1 MKYLLQLL
9 FKRPIITIFVIYSL
23 SIIILNYL
31 GYFSIQNRSNI
42 FKLFK
47 DNKNISIE
55 GKVVSEPYISN
66 KLRKF
71 ILETSSA
78 NDINIKEKVLINAP
92 LGYLVNYADVIN
104 VSGKLYRPIA
114 PKDPNM
120 FNYQRYLERN
130 EIFFVLKIYSFEYI
144 TSKPNIV
151 KKFAINLKNDVVN
164 KLDKYFSYPNS
175 AILKSLVIGDKTS
188 LDQNIKNVFSDS
200 GVIHILVVSG
210 LHVGF
215 VGVIILFVLKLFC
228 IPLNKA
234 SLISLPFVFF
244 YVISTGANPPAVR
257 SAIMLACI
265 FIPLALDREPLI
277 YNSISLSALIILIL
291 EPQELFLASFQMSYL
306 ATLGIVFL
314 YSKIFSLFKNVK
326 ILIFKFFC
334 SVASVTISAQFA
346 LTPILMFYFSKVSIV
361 SFFANIIVVPLTG
374 FVLGC
379 AIVFYISTFLFK
391 NLAIFFAY
399 VLNIVVSFI
408 VQVTT
413 FLGNLDFSSFRVNK
427 PVVLELL
434 LFYMFLTLVFTI
446 NDKKRIIFSSIILA
460 LNLLFI

>member
-1 MKYLLQLL
+1 MKYFLKLS
-9 FKRPIITIFVIYSL
+9 FKRLIITIFIIYSL

-42 FKLFK
+42 FKLFN
-47 DNKNISIE
+47 DNKDILVE

-71 ILETSSA
+71 ILETSFI
-78 NDINIKEKVLINAP
+78 NDIKIKEKILVNAP
-92 LGYLVNYADVIN
+92 LGYLVNYGDIIN
-104 VSGKLYRPIA
+104 ARGKLYRPIVH
-114 PKDPNM
+114 KDSSM
-120 FNYQRYLERN
+120 FDYQKYLERN
-130 EIFFVLKIYSFEYI
+130 EIFFILKIYSFEYI
-144 TSKPNIV
+144 MSNPNII
-151 KKFAINLKNDVVN
+151 KKLAINLKNDVVN
-164 KLDKYFSYPNS
+164 KIDRYFSYPNS
-175 AILKSLVIGDKTS
+175 AIIKSLVIGDKTS

-215 VGVIILFVLKLFC
+215 VSVIILFILRLFC

-234 SLISLPFVFF
+234 SLISIPFIFF
-244 YVISTGANPPAVR
+244 YAVATGANAPAIR

-265 FIPLALDREPLI
+265 VIPLALDREPLI
-277 YNSISLSALIILIL
+277 YNSIALSALIILIFK
-291 EPQELFLASFQMSYL
+291 PQDLFLASFQMSYL

-314 YSKIFSLFKNVK
+314 YDKIFGLFKNIK
-326 ILIFKFFC
+326 NLILRFFC
-334 SVASVTISAQFA
+334 GIASLTTSAQLA
-346 LTPILMFYFSKVSIV
+346 LTPILMFYFSKVSMV
-361 SFFANIIVVPLTG
+361 SFLANIIVVPLTG

-379 AIVFYISTFLFK
+379 AIMFYISTFLFK
-391 NLAIFFAY
+391 NLAMFFAY

-408 VQVTT
+408 IHVTT
-413 FLGNLDFSSFRVNK
+413 LLGSLDFSSIVVDK

-434 LFYMFLTLVFTI
+434 LFYIFLFLIFTFK
-446 NDKKRIIFSSIILA
+446 NEKRIIFSGIILT

>member
-1 MKYLLQLL
+1 MKYLLNLL
-9 FKRPIITIFVIYSL
+9 FKRPIITIFIIYSL
-23 SIIILNYL
+23 SIIILNYI

-47 DNKNISIE
+47 DNKNISVE

-71 ILETSSA
+71 ILESSCID
-78 NDINIKEKVLINAP
+78 DIKTKEKILVNAP
-92 LGYLVNYADVIN
+92 LGYLVNYGDIIN
-104 VSGKLYRPIA
+104 VRGKLYRPIA
-114 PKDPNM
+114 PKDSNM
-120 FNYQRYLERN
+120 FNYQKYLERN

-144 TSKPNIV
+144 MSKPNII
-151 KKFAINLKNDVVN
+151 KKLAINLKNDVVN
-164 KLDKYFSYPNS
+164 KIDKYFSYPNS

-215 VGVIILFVLKLFC
+215 IGVIILFVLKFFY
-228 IPLNKA
+228 IPLNRA

-257 SAIMLACI
+257 AAIMLACI

-277 YNSISLSALIILIL
+277 YNSMSLSALIILIL

-306 ATLGIVFL
+306 ATFGIIFL
-314 YSKIFSLFKNVK
+314 YNKIFSLFKDVK
-326 ILIFKFFC
+326 NSIFKFFC
-334 SVASVTISAQFA
+334 GVASVTISAQLA
-346 LTPILMFYFSKVSIV
+346 LTPILIFYFSKVSIV

-374 FVLGC
+374 FILGC

-391 NLAIFFAY
+391 NLAMFFAY
-399 VLNIVVSFI
+399 VLNIFVSFI
-408 VQVTT
+408 VHVTM
-413 FLGNLDFSSFRVNK
+413 FLGKLDFSSVTVNK

-434 LFYMFLTLVFTI
+434 LFYIFLILVFAI
-446 NDKKRIIFSSIILA
+446 NDKKRIIFSGIILT